1 MGNEHLFND
10 KELIVNF
17 HFIIPFNLEGKTM
30 KSFRLKVEE
39 PGLPIQEQINKLVN
53 KYLSSTT
60 YLGTIIPVKY
70 QLWLRRNDNDDV
82 LLAVK
87 DKNNKASS
95 FLDYNIKPNDHLC
108 LIPVMKEIVDI
119 NENVLQ
125 GSDYRLW
132 WEWKELDAYC
142 ARRKADRSDST
153 TPISYRIRR
162 KNAKKIPVEYE
173 IWYRVKSIIGVEGDP
188 QPRKPIFG
196 DLHKMNITLPD
207 DYPWAKGNPVFTF
220 LTKVWHPNIRY
231 SGSDKGL
238 VFLNW
243 KNWKELK
250 SGTLTSLKDLVL
262 LMERYLKYD
271 LYHAESTDS
280 NYVDS
285 DVAQWVHEEGE
296 PNGWIRFGQDD
307 HDKPKHEERPIEKE
321 KPKLIQTKKKKLM
334 I

>member
-1 MGNEHLFND
+1 MGNVQQE
-10 KELIVNF
+10 
-17 HFIIPFNLEGKTM
+17 FIINLHFVIPVISNGQSK
-30 KSFRLKVEE
+30 KSLILKVEE

-60 YLGTIIPVKY
+60 YLGKDTPDKY

-95 FLDYNIKPNDHLC
+95 FLDYNIKPDDHLY
-108 LIPVMKEIVDI
+108 LIPVMKKIAAI
-119 NENVLQ
+119 NEDVLQ

-142 ARRKADRSDST
+142 SRRKADRHDST

-162 KNAKKIPVEYE
+162 KNAMGIPVEYE
-173 IWYRVKSIIGVEGDP
+173 IWFRVKSIIGVEEGS

-207 DYPWAKGNPVFTF
+207 DYPWAKGNPVLTF
-220 LTKVWHPNIRY
+220 LTRVWHPNIRY
-231 SGSDKGL
+231 SGSNKGL
-238 VFLNW
+238 VLLNW

-250 SGTLTSLKDLVL
+250 SGTLTSLRDLVL

-280 NYVDS
+280 NYEDS
-285 DVAQWVHEEGE
+285 DVARWVHEEGE

-321 KPKLIQTKKKKLM
+321 QPKPIQTKKKRLK